1 MTLIGLRLRSKDNK
15 DSKVLLN
22 PTVEINSDLHC
33 GLIFIARNKN
43 VFDQLFN
50 RRKDEQMKI
59 AIKSEL
65 KEQKQQEEQ
74 KEHLLEERKKQKK
87 KERQGTIKKN
97 LEMIPMNIPSSPS
110 EEKEISPVHNI
121 KSSSA
126 MTPSPTPIK
135 SDIMLRSATY
145 STPPLKLKENGSL
158 SSRSRSSNALKK
170 KIRSSSKLSNLS
182 SIKKSKN
189 QKHCIQFYNK
199 ITSNDVVAFPPWET
213 AKEVSIPKDS
223 VTSALKNHVIV
234 SAAAGATTT
243 TTTTTTTVI
252 MRVVV
257 VVFIIRI
264 IFNLI

>member
-1 MTLIGLRLRSKDNK
+1 MRMTLIGLRLRSKDNK

-87 KERQGTIKKN
+87 KERQGTIKKS

-110 EEKEISPVHNI
+110 EEKEISPVHKI

-126 MTPSPTPIK
+126 LTPSPTPIK
-135 SDIMLRSATY
+135 SDIMLRCATY

-158 SSRSRSSNALKK
+158 SSRSRSSNTLK

-189 QKHCIQFYNK
+189 QKHCIQFYNE

-234 SAAAGATTT
+234 SAAAGATTI
-243 TTTTTTTVI
+243 TTTTTTVI